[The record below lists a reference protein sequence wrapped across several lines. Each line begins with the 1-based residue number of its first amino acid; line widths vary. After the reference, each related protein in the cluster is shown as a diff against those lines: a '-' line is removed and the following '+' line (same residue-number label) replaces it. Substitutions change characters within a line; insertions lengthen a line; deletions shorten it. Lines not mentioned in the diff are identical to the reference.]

1 MNHPVSVLERI
12 QSPADLKALSEAELE
27 QLAAEMRSELIDV
40 VGRRSAHFA
49 SNLGVVELCLALH
62 LTFDFT
68 RDRLIWDTGHQI
80 YPHKLITG
88 RAARLHTIRTKGGL
102 MGYPNPAESP
112 FDLFMTGHAGC
123 SPSTALGLKV
133 GDEIAGNS
141 DRHAVAVIGD
151 GALPSGIVFEA
162 FNHASGLKKKLLVIL
177 NDNKMSICPRV
188 GGLADYLDRAR
199 MSSTYNDWNKRVKS
213 LLPNIPLV
221 GEHAERWLQQF
232 KDAIKASLHHG
243 MLFEELG
250 FVYLGPIDGH
260 DLKTL
265 RVYLERVK
273 AMDGPVL
280 LHILTN
286 KGHGFEP
293 AVKDPVKFHAPAPF
307 QKAGDGIVPLKTSSS
322 RTYTDA
328 VSDALFEACRRDP
341 KVAVITAAMCEGNKL
356 QKIRET
362 FPAQFFDVGICES
375 HAVAFAAGMA
385 KAGARPVVDIYST
398 FLQRSYDQIFQEVA
412 LQDLPVVFC
421 LDRAGLVGADGPTHH
436 GTYDLAYMR
445 VFPNMVVM
453 APGDEKDLAPMF
465 DFALA
470 HTSPVALRYPR
481 ANLETIER
489 EVQPVELGQAEILE
503 WETDGML
510 AGLRRDGRHLPAG
523 GRAAARAVRPA
534 GRRGQRPVRQAARSR
549 DDRQGD
555 RGVRVRADGRGGL
568 PDGRLRLGGARG
580 GQRRRAAHPP
590 RPPARP
596 ARPLRDARRARRAA
610 RRGRPGRRRASPGPP
625 STWRSP
631 PAGPTRER
639 EVGTNGQG
647 RHHSKVILAMAAQ
660 RITRPISSLVRSPG
674 GPAAG
679 PRPRP
684 SLSLR

>member
-12 QSPADLKALSEAELE
+12 HSPADLKVLSEAELA

-62 LTFDFT
+62 LSFDFT

-88 RAARLHTIRTKGGL
+88 RAGRLHTIRTKGGL

-133 GDEIAGNS
+133 GDEISGAV

-162 FNHASGLKKKLLVIL
+162 FNHASGLRKKLLVIL

-213 LLPNIPLV
+213 LLPIIPLV

-250 FVYLGPIDGH
+250 LVYLGPIDGH

-273 AMDGPVL
+273 ALDGPVL

-293 AVKDPVKFHAPAPF
+293 AVKDPVRFHAPAPF
-307 QKAGDGIVPLKTSSS
+307 QKTGNGVVPLKSSSS
-322 RTYTDA
+322 RAYTDA
-328 VSDALFEACRRDP
+328 VSDTLYEACRRDP

-356 QKIRET
+356 QKIRDT
-362 FPAQFFDVGICES
+362 FPSQFFDVGICES

-385 KAGARPVVDIYST
+385 KGGARPVVDIYST

-412 LQDLPVVFC
+412 LQNLPVVFC
-421 LDRAGLVGADGPTHH
+421 IDRAGLVGADGPTHH
-436 GTYDLAYMR
+436 GSYDLAYMR
-445 VFPNMVVM
+445 IFPNMVVM

-465 DFALA
+465 EFALGHCA
-470 HTSPVALRYPR
+470 PVALRYPR

-489 EVQPVELGQAEILE
+489 EVQPVELGQSEILE

-510 AGLRRDGRHLPAG
+510 LACGAMVGSCLRVAERLHERYGLRVGVVNARFVKPLDRVTIGKAIEECGFVLTVEEGCLMGGFGSAVLEAANDAGLPTSHVRRL
-523 GRAAARAVRPA
+523 
-534 GRRGQRPVRQAARSR
+534 
-549 DDRQGD
+549 
-555 RGVRVRADGRGGL
+555 GL
-568 PDGRLRLGGARG
+568 PDRYVMHAERDEQLAEVGLDVDGITQAALGLAIATGW
-580 GQRRRAAHPP
+580 AHPEWV
-590 RPPARP
+590 
-596 ARPLRDARRARRAA
+596 AA
-610 RRGRPGRRRASPGPP
+610 SNGNGKSAVEP
-625 STWRSP
+625 STTTASERGVL
-631 PAGPTRER
+631 AGNEPFRTR
-639 EVGTNGQG
+639 
-647 RHHSKVILAMAAQ
+647 
-660 RITRPISSLVRSPG
+660 
-674 GPAAG
+674 
-679 PRPRP
+679 
-684 SLSLR
+684 

>member
-1 MNHPVSVLERI
+1 MNQPVSVLGKI
-12 QSPADLKALSEAELE
+12 QSPADLKALPEAELA

-62 LTFDFT
+62 LSFDFT

-88 RAARLHTIRTKGGL
+88 RASRLHTIRTKGGL

-133 GDEIAGNS
+133 GDEISGAA

-162 FNHASGLKKKLLVIL
+162 FNHASGLKKKLLVVL

-221 GEHAERWLQQF
+221 GEHAERWLQHF
-232 KDAIKASLHHG
+232 KDGIKASLHHG

-250 FVYLGPIDGH
+250 IVYLGPIDGH

-273 AMDGPVL
+273 ALDGPVL

-307 QKAGDGIVPLKTSSS
+307 QKTGNGVVPLKTSSS
-322 RTYTDA
+322 RAYTDA
-328 VSDALFEACRRDP
+328 VSDTLFEACRREP

-356 QKIRET
+356 QKIRDT
-362 FPAQFFDVGICES
+362 FPTQFFDVGICES

-412 LQDLPVVFC
+412 LQNLPVVFC
-421 LDRAGLVGADGPTHH
+421 IDRAGLVGADGPTHH
-436 GTYDLAYMR
+436 GAYDLAYMR

-453 APGDEKDLAPMF
+453 APADEKELAPMF
-465 DFALA
+465 DFALG

-510 AGLRRDGRHLPAG
+510 LACGSMVGSCLRAAERLHDQYGLRVGVVNARFVKPLDRVTIRKAIEECGFVLTVEEGCLMGGFGSAVLEAANDAGLSTSHVRRL
-523 GRAAARAVRPA
+523 
-534 GRRGQRPVRQAARSR
+534 
-549 DDRQGD
+549 
-555 RGVRVRADGRGGL
+555 GL
-568 PDGRLRLGGARG
+568 PDRYVMHA
-580 GQRRRAAHPP
+580 
-590 RPPARP
+590 
-596 ARPLRDARRARRAA
+596 
-610 RRGRPGRRRASPGPP
+610 
-625 STWRSP
+625 
-631 PAGPTRER
+631 ER
-639 EVGTNGQG
+639 EEQLAEVGLDVDGITQAALGLAIAAGWAHSEKDAGTNGNG
-647 RHHSKVILAMAAQ
+647 KSAIKPSSNSGPERVILAGNE
-660 RITRPISSLVRSPG
+660 P
-674 GPAAG
+674 
-679 PRPRP
+679 
-684 SLSLR
+684 LRAR

>member
-1 MNHPVSVLERI
+1 MNNSDSVLGRI
-12 QSPADLKALSEAELE
+12 QSPADLQDLSEPELE
-27 QLAAEMRSELIDV
+27 QLAAEMRSELLGV

-62 LTFDFT
+62 LSFDFS

-133 GDEIAGNS
+133 GDEINGAF

-162 FNHASGLKKKLLVIL
+162 FNHASGLRKKLLVIL

-188 GGLADYLDRAR
+188 GGLGDYLDRAR
-199 MSSTYNDWNKRVKS
+199 MSTTYNDWNKRVKS

-243 MLFEELG
+243 MLFEQLG
-250 FVYLGPIDGH
+250 LIYLGPIDGH

-273 AMDGPVL
+273 SLDGPVL

-307 QKAGDGIVPLKTSSS
+307 QKTGNGVVPLKISSS
-322 RTYTDA
+322 RAYTDA
-328 VSDALFEACRRDP
+328 VSDTLFEACRRDP

-356 QKIRET
+356 QKIRDT
-362 FPAQFFDVGICES
+362 FPGQFFDVGICES

-412 LQDLPVVFC
+412 LQNLPVVFSI
-421 LDRAGLVGADGPTHH
+421 DRAGLVGADGPTHH
-436 GTYDLAYMR
+436 GAFDLAYLR

-453 APGDEKDLAPMF
+453 APGDEKDIAPMF
-465 DFALA
+465 DFALR
-470 HTSPVALRYPR
+470 HDSPVALRYPR
-481 ANLETIER
+481 ANLETVHR

-503 WETDGML
+503 WETDGVLLACGAIVGTCLRAAERLLEQHGLRVGVVNARFIKPLDRLTIGKAIEECGFVLTVEEGSLMGGFGSAVL
-510 AGLRRDGRHLPAG
+510 EAANDAGLPTGHVRRL
-523 GRAAARAVRPA
+523 
-534 GRRGQRPVRQAARSR
+534 
-549 DDRQGD
+549 
-555 RGVRVRADGRGGL
+555 GL
-568 PDGRLRLGGARG
+568 PDRYVMHAEREEQLAEVGLDVDGITHAALELAIATGWTTPERNGDLTAEAALKNPSPQVPARG
-580 GQRRRAAHPP
+580 VLAGNEPFC
-590 RPPARP
+590 AR
-596 ARPLRDARRARRAA
+596 
-610 RRGRPGRRRASPGPP
+610 
-625 STWRSP
+625 
-631 PAGPTRER
+631 
-639 EVGTNGQG
+639 
-647 RHHSKVILAMAAQ
+647 
-660 RITRPISSLVRSPG
+660 
-674 GPAAG
+674 
-679 PRPRP
+679 
-684 SLSLR
+684 

>member
-1 MNHPVSVLERI
+1 MNHPDSVLGKI
-12 QSPADLKALSEAELE
+12 QRPADLKELSDAELV
-27 QLAAEMRSELIDV
+27 QLAAEMRTELLGV

-88 RAARLHTIRTKGGL
+88 RAARLHSIRTKGGL

-123 SPSTALGLKV
+123 AASTALGLKV
-133 GDEIAGNS
+133 GDEMTGAP

-162 FNHASGLKKKLLVIL
+162 FNNAGGLRKKLLVVL

-199 MSSTYNDWNKRVKS
+199 MSSTYHDWNKRVKS
-213 LLPNIPLV
+213 VLPSIPLL
-221 GEHAERWLQQF
+221 GEHAERWLQQL

-265 RVYLERVK
+265 RGYLERVK
-273 AMDGPVL
+273 ALDQPAL
-280 LHILTN
+280 LHVLTN

-293 AVKDPVKFHAPAPF
+293 AMKDPVKFHAPAPF
-307 QKAGDGIVPLKTSSS
+307 QKEGNGVVPLKTSSG

-328 VSDALFEACRRDP
+328 VSDLLFESCRRDT

-356 QKIRET
+356 QKVRDT
-362 FPAQFFDVGICES
+362 FPGQFFDVGICES

-436 GTYDLAYMR
+436 GSYDLAYLR

-453 APGDEKDLAPMF
+453 APGDLKDLAPMLA
-465 DFALA
+465 FALA
-470 HTSPVALRYPR
+470 HASPVALRYPR
-481 ANLETIER
+481 ANLDTIER

-510 AGLRRDGRHLPAG
+510 LACGAMVGSCLRAAKRLWDWHGLRVGVVNARFVKPLDRVTIGKAIEECGFVLTVEEGSLMGGFGSAVLEAANEAGLPTTHVRRL
-523 GRAAARAVRPA
+523 
-534 GRRGQRPVRQAARSR
+534 
-549 DDRQGD
+549 
-555 RGVRVRADGRGGL
+555 GL
-568 PDGRLRLGGARG
+568 PDRYVLHAERDEQLAEVGLDVDGITSAALALARTGGWLPS
-580 GQRRRAAHPP
+580 QRETDAPAKAAISP
-590 RPPARP
+590 
-596 ARPLRDARRARRAA
+596 
-610 RRGRPGRRRASPGPP
+610 ASPGV
-625 STWRSP
+625 SR
-631 PAGPTRER
+631 R
-639 EVGTNGQG
+639 
-647 RHHSKVILAMAAQ
+647 ILA
-660 RITRPISSLVRSPG
+660 G
-674 GPAAG
+674 NGPPYA
-679 PRPRP
+679 R
-684 SLSLR
+684 